1 LEKLQEVAM
10 THSNQ
15 LIFVVLIVLSFFP
28 VGCFSNAATP
38 RRNIQHDP
46 PVNVSRPDP
55 APAPTR
61 PNSRQSS
68 LSSYSDPENHAF
80 FRFPRNYALL
90 EGDPQDAPPDLRT
103 QQTLDEEQPGSIL
116 LATVIVPDD
125 AYPNTSF
132 VSGSVQFV
140 LNRSITPE
148 ACRELPIARGGDV
161 GTVTIQQTLFT
172 WEQDASAS
180 PNSDLIERDYA
191 GFANNACYQFFL
203 RVRTADTT
211 AADTASDATPAQAT
225 SHDATPTQPD
235 PDKILAH
242 LEKVVLSLQIP
253 PDH

>member
-1 LEKLQEVAM
+1 M

-15 LIFVVLIVLSFFP
+15 LIFVVLILLSFFP

-38 RRNIQHDP
+38 GRNIQHDP

-55 APAPTR
+55 SPAPTR

-68 LSSYSDPENHAF
+68 LSSYSDPQNDAF
-80 FRFPRNYALL
+80 YRFPRNYALL
-90 EGDPQDAPPDLRT
+90 EGDPQDPPPDLRT
-103 QQTLDEEQPGSIL
+103 QQTLAEEQPGSL
-116 LATVIVPDD
+116 LIASIIVPDD

-132 VSGSVQFV
+132 VSGSVQFA
-140 LNRSITPE
+140 LNRSITAE

-161 GTVTIQQTLFT
+161 GTVTIQNTLFT

-180 PNSDLIERDYA
+180 PDSDLVERDYA

-203 RVRTADTT
+203 RVRTADAT
-211 AADTASDATPAQAT
+211 AADTADADAT
-225 SHDATPTQPD
+225 SHNVTPTQPD

-242 LEKVVLSLQIP
+242 LERIALSLQFP
-253 PDH
+253 ATP

>member
-1 LEKLQEVAM
+1 M

-15 LIFVVLIVLSFFP
+15 LILVVLIALSFFP

-46 PVNVSRPDP
+46 PVNVSRPAP
-55 APAPTR
+55 SPAPTR

-68 LSSYSDPENHAF
+68 LSSYSDPQNDAF
-80 FRFPRNYALL
+80 FSFPRNYALL
-90 EGDPQDAPPDLRT
+90 EGDPQDASPDLRT
-103 QQTLDEEQPGSIL
+103 QQTLAEEQPGSLL
-116 LATVIVPDD
+116 LASIIVPDD

-132 VSGSVQFV
+132 VSGSLQFA

-161 GTVTIQQTLFT
+161 GTVTIQNAVFT
-172 WEQDASAS
+172 WEQDASAA
-180 PNSDLIERDYA
+180 PDSDLVERDYA
-191 GFANNACYQFFL
+191 GFTNGACYEFFL

-211 AADTASDATPAQAT
+211 AADATGEAPTPAQG
-225 SHDATPTQPD
+225 D
-235 PDKILAH
+235 PDKILSR

-253 PDH
+253 PDHEPQ

>member
-10 THSNQ
+10 IHSNQ
-15 LIFVVLIVLSFFP
+15 LILVILIALSFFP

-55 APAPTR
+55 SPAPTR

-68 LSSYSDPENHAF
+68 LSSYSDPQNDAF
-80 FRFPRNYALL
+80 FHFPRNYALL
-90 EGDPQDAPPDLRT
+90 EGDPQDASPDLRT
-103 QQTLDEEQPGSIL
+103 QQTLAEEQPGSLL
-116 LATVIVPDD
+116 LASIIVPGD

-132 VSGSVQFV
+132 ISGSVQFV
-140 LNRSITPE
+140 MNRSIAPQ

-161 GTVTIQQTLFT
+161 GTVTIQNTLFT

-180 PNSDLIERDYA
+180 PDSDLIERDYA
-191 GFANNACYQFFL
+191 GFANGACYEFFL
-203 RVRTADTT
+203 RVRTADAT
-211 AADTASDATPAQAT
+211 ADDTT

-235 PDKILAH
+235 PDKILTH
-242 LEKVVLSLQIP
+242 LENVVLSLQFP
-253 PDH
+253 LDH